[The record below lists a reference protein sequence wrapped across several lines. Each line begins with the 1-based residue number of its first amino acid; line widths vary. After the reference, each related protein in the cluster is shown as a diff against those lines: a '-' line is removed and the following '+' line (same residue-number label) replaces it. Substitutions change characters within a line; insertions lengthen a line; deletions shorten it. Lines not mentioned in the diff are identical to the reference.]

1 MMIHSRRLTSL
12 LLAPLA
18 LAFAFA
24 CGQPA
29 AAADPEADLIA
40 RLKGADVKGY
50 LFAMNEDPATSSSAL
65 TNPAVAG
72 FYMLPKTDTNVVLR
86 YSSVTDAATGKVST
100 YKAEVV
106 KKGTAVSLLLS
117 DVASGKVLSNQQFP
131 PATPAC
137 SPAFSSLSAC
147 IDRFRCMNAGALQC
161 AANTTC
167 QPQLA
172 DVDCC
177 LTNGQEFDVL
187 MIFPPTSLI
196 CSLRANTIDLGGLAL
211 SVK

>member
-1 MMIHSRRLTSL
+1 MIRSRRLTSL
-12 LLAPLA
+12 FLTPLA
-18 LAFAFA
+18 LLFALA
-24 CGQPA
+24 WSQPA

-40 RLKGADVKGY
+40 LLKGADVKGY
-50 LFAMNEDPATSSSAL
+50 LFAMNEDPATNSSAL

-86 YSSVTDAATGKVST
+86 YSSITDVATGKVST

-106 KKGTAVSLLLS
+106 KKGSAVNLLLS
-117 DVASGKVLSNQQFP
+117 DVASGKVLSNQLFP

-137 SPAFSSLSAC
+137 SPAFATIGAC
-147 IDRFRCMNAGALQC
+147 VDRFRCMNAGALQC
-161 AANTTC
+161 TANTTC

-177 LTNGQEFDVL
+177 LTNGQEVDVL
-187 MIFPPTSLI
+187 LIFPPTSI
-196 CSLRANTIDLGGLAL
+196 FCSLRANTVDLGGLAL
-211 SVK
+211 SVN